1 MRERPAA
8 GGLRHDGE
16 AVNGQRDVNVLV
28 APTLDTWPICRLGR
42 CLGRGATVASVDDDL
57 ELVLRAQRLLKHR
70 HELGPSEHT
79 LRRDDAEPRR
89 GPDGFV
95 MSLVTPVLQGLP
107 LTRTVTARAT
117 HEALNSNT
125 HNLGRIPRIARRD
138 RSSNE
143 ICPRINRAARRRPVA
158 CSVAGRGKCYR
169 SAD

>member
-28 APTLDTWPICRLGR
+28 APTLDTWPICPLGR
-42 CLGRGATVASVDDDL
+42 CPGRGATVPSVDDDP
-57 ELVLRAQRLLKHR
+57 ELVLRAQRLPEHH
-70 HELGPSEHT
+70 HELRPSEHT
-79 LRRDDAEPRR
+79 LTRDNAEPRR

-117 HEALNSNT
+117 HEALHSNT
-125 HNLGRIPRIARRD
+125 HDRGRIPRIARGD
-138 RSSNE
+138 WSSNE
-143 ICPRINRAARRRPVA
+143 ICPRLN
-158 CSVAGRGKCYR
+158 
-169 SAD
+169 